1 MHLNHR
7 IGFRAKGRQQAAVD
21 GAGVDHHDVAL
32 ALNSWSRGM
41 PDNDPAVATVVV
53 IPEGFTDV
61 QVGATGVVKS
71 GVSGDPSLA
80 LEHLR
85 KLPQTLQPLTRET
98 VSELAIGVDRQ
109 EVAMAAGGGLLKS
122 LDQGLLVVAAQPC
135 GPSCANQFPNQIHA
149 VGNGWTSVDHITAEH
164 QVVVVRQ
171 NRQQA
176 DQGFVASVYIT
187 DDPVVPLNGCHRHKQ
202 SQAILTAVA
211 APVSE
216 GGYGGRLS

>member
-7 IGFRAKGRQQAAVD
+7 IGFRTKGRKQAAVD

-41 PDNDPAVATVVV
+41 PDNDPAVTPVVV

-71 GVSGDPSLA
+71 GVGGDPSLA
-80 LEHLR
+80 LEHVR
-85 KLPQTLQPLTRET
+85 KLLQTLQPLAREAIP
-98 VSELAIGVDRQ
+98 ELAVGVDRQ
-109 EVAMAAGGGLLKS
+109 EVSMPAGGGLLKP
-122 LDQGLLVVAAQPC
+122 LDQALLMVAAQPS
-135 GPSCANQFPNQIHA
+135 GPSSANQLPNQIHA
-149 VGNGWTSVDHITAEH
+149 VGNGWPSVDHITAEH

-211 APVSE
+211 GLGSE